1 MTLSDTFF
9 KYYINFNFYIMGNS
23 NSTKSD
29 VGDALK
35 STIPAIAGT
44 YLIRNNRLSIICFIF
59 VVK

>member
-44 YLIRNNRLSIICFIF
+44 IASAIITVLIN
-59 VVK
+59 KKK

>member
-1 MTLSDTFF
+1 ME
-9 KYYINFNFYIMGNS
+9 KK

-44 YLIRNNRLSIICFIF
+44 IASAIISVLINKKSSY
-59 VVK
+59 KPQK

>member
-1 MTLSDTFF
+1 ME
-9 KYYINFNFYIMGNS
+9 KK

-44 YLIRNNRLSIICFIF
+44 VVSALASVIIKKTFN
-59 VVK
+59 KPQK